1 MMYLYAKEQ
10 GFAPLIAD
18 VEINAKRA
26 QIREEQN
33 CEVADLNISQ
43 GVVSFAYK
51 PKSFPLAVNK
61 AYQDADKFVSL
72 TED

>member
-43 GVVSFAYK
+43 GVVSLLIN
-51 PKSFPLAVNK
+51 PSP
-61 AYQDADKFVSL
+61 SL
-72 TED
+72 